1 MPPTTL
7 AYRWTRRT
15 STRPNP
21 AGSLPLVLSTKPPRA
36 APLGPR
42 LWGSTCHAP
51 VGSVAPAALA
61 PPGREDTRSGED
73 RIGSAR
79 HSLRDAPGMTR
90 GPRWSIAGP
99 SPSRTWAT
107 WCSCCLG
114 PTFLLVIDRARME
127 GDGGSIGRRSGGAS
141 GQAGGARSRGAG
153 SGAAG
158 AGGTR
163 RAGAGGRPAGSR
175 GA

>member
-1 MPPTTL
+1 MSLFLATNSIGERPARWPYQTGLDSELGPSTILPPTTL

-15 STRPNP
+15 SARPNP

-114 PTFLLVIDRARME
+114 PC
-127 GDGGSIGRRSGGAS
+127 
-141 GQAGGARSRGAG
+141 
-153 SGAAG
+153 
-158 AGGTR
+158 
-163 RAGAGGRPAGSR
+163 
-175 GA
+175 